1 MTTAK
6 KTVQTKKK
14 LGAPTLY
21 TDELADKI
29 IGLISQGFSEREISK
44 KQGMPSL
51 RTIQNWKDKYP
62 DFLQRSA
69 RAREDSA
76 ALYDDKRRQTNEWL
90 RNLMEQHAKS
100 GKPIPKGV
108 VEAARAVMQ
117 EDARSAANRNDALF
131 GDRKTVAIDAAKD
144 TGEGLAAVY
153 EKIRQGLKQPN
164 TE

>member
-1 MTTAK
+1 MATARKTT
-6 KTVQTKKK
+6 QTKRKP
-14 LGAPTLY
+14 GAPSLY
-21 TDELADKI
+21 TKELAAKI
-29 IGLISQGFSEREISK
+29 VDLISQGYSEREICKMS
-44 KQGMPSL
+44 GMPDYS
-51 RTIQNWKDKYP
+51 TIKRWKNRYP
-62 DFLQRSA
+62 EFCALSA
-69 RAREDSA
+69 QAREESA

-164 TE
+164 NE

>member
-1 MTTAK
+1 MATRAK
-6 KTVQTKKK
+6 KKM
-14 LGAPTLY
+14 GAPSLY
-21 TDELADKI
+21 SKELADKI
-29 IGLISQGFSEREISK
+29 VDLISQGFSEREISK
-44 KQGMPSL
+44 KRGMPSL

-69 RAREDSA
+69 QAREESA
-76 ALYDDKRRQTNEWL
+76 SLYDDKRRKTNEWL
-90 RNLMEQHAKS
+90 RDVMKKHLES

-131 GDRKTVAIDAAKD
+131 RDRKTVAIDATKD

-153 EKIRQGLKQPN
+153 EKIRQGLKQSN
-164 TE
+164 NE

>member
-1 MTTAK
+1 MATRAK
-6 KTVQTKKK
+6 KKM
-14 LGAPTLY
+14 GAPSLY
-21 TDELADKI
+21 SKELADKI
-29 IGLISQGFSEREISK
+29 VDLISQGFSEREISK
-44 KQGMPSL
+44 KRGMPSL

-69 RAREDSA
+69 QAREESA
-76 ALYDDKRRQTNEWL
+76 SLYDDKRRKTNEWL
-90 RNLMEQHAKS
+90 RDVMKKHLES

-164 TE
+164 NE

>member
-1 MTTAK
+1 MATRAK
-6 KTVQTKKK
+6 KKM
-14 LGAPTLY
+14 GAPSLY
-21 TDELADKI
+21 SKELADKI
-29 IGLISQGFSEREISK
+29 VDLISQGFSEREISK
-44 KQGMPSL
+44 KRGMPSL
-51 RTIQNWKDKYP
+51 RTIQNWKDRHP

-69 RAREDSA
+69 QAREESA
-76 ALYDDKRRQTNEWL
+76 ALYDDKRRRTNEWL
-90 RNLMEQHAKS
+90 RDLMEEHAKS

-153 EKIRQGLKQPN
+153 EKIRQGLKQSN
-164 TE
+164 NE

>member
-1 MTTAK
+1 MATR
-6 KTVQTKKK
+6 VKKK
-14 LGAPTLY
+14 IGAPSLY
-21 TDELADKI
+21 SKELADKI
-29 IGLISQGFSEREISK
+29 VDLISQGFSEREISK
-44 KQGMPSL
+44 KRGMPSL

-69 RAREDSA
+69 QAREESA
-76 ALYDDKRRQTNEWL
+76 SLYDDKRRKTNEWL
-90 RNLMEQHAKS
+90 RDVMKKHLES

-164 TE
+164 NE

>member
-1 MTTAK
+1 MATARKTT
-6 KTVQTKKK
+6 TTKRKR
-14 LGAPTLY
+14 GAPSLY
-21 TDELADKI
+21 TKELAEKI
-29 IGLISQGFSEREISK
+29 VDLISQGYSEREICK
-44 KQGMPSL
+44 MPGMPDYSTVK
-51 RTIQNWKDKYP
+51 RWKDRYP
-62 DFLQRSA
+62 EFCALSA
-69 RAREDSA
+69 QAREESA

-90 RNLMEQHAKS
+90 RDLMREHART

-153 EKIRQGLKQPN
+153 EKIRQGLKQPDN
-164 TE
+164 E

>member
-1 MTTAK
+1 
-6 KTVQTKKK
+6 
-14 LGAPTLY
+14 
-21 TDELADKI
+21 
-29 IGLISQGFSEREISK
+29 
-44 KQGMPSL
+44 MPSL

-164 TE
+164 NE